1 MFFCK
6 GVSTYETRAMNL
18 IGEDKRIEKELKG
31 KRLICELAFDR
42 SDFDQ
47 WRSHLPQGFKAWNYS
62 FVAAVMTVGVGV
74 YEYEQGDYWH
84 AFPWLTTPG
93 HQNKWGKEFE
103 RFLDNHETL
112 EGFRPLQ
119 ELGHRFIA
127 PILAHGGVPRYC
139 LQDFFVLVTH
149 NADYEQPS
157 SDFIEFLK
165 FHPSCLQNIDKPI
178 QRFLRHGGEVAEE
191 FVARVL
197 ALWQSRERG
206 DGGGTY
212 GLPKRVVDAFGD
224 WYAAHGPVL
233 QRRRR
238 KRNRPRALLRIKPGD
253 LGVYLYLPRCDD
265 HPEIGKS
272 AHWTAL
278 DRFWAVTSS
287 HEIPLP
293 LGDEWVVEIEGK
305 RDILEGMTNS
315 LPIIFFDRETGKVIP
330 DPRHW
335 RLPEHLWAIY
345 RQTSKTTPPPCY
357 SEPLPGWPEYG
368 IAVFDLSGYKELRIG
383 GHEFEVR
390 RPFFQVSEDPN
401 VRGCRTE
408 KGLPVFFDVP
418 GISWEGPANLT
429 LVKDGNNQGSIDIE
443 AHDLNMWFDEPGE
456 YRFHLRGPLG
466 QNVRK
471 HFIFIPGLSFRTRP
485 QVRWPTPERVCFEVL
500 SDSVEFRSE
509 KSQQPP
515 FTSTDSQ
522 VYFRAVIGAKEFHLV
537 AEVPSLMWRFI
548 GADAEASEWTN
559 KPLEINVQDVLQWDY
574 PRFIFELADVE
585 DNVNISLFGRHG
597 AISPPPGHRSGI
609 SLQNIWAFDL
619 REVREQV
626 IQSGRAEEFDVLIQD
641 NNGQHLYR
649 GAVLSV
655 RPQWDISDFQ
665 AKWKKEDEFY
675 VIHVSWAG
683 RGPLVADRWLVL
695 IPLWRPWE
703 GAFEVHQLSCHE
715 RSSFVWRFRKLQPG
729 RYLIRAVHA
738 PWGCE
743 DWLNAQHVR
752 QRLVDVDK
760 ENWREKFI
768 QCEDEI
774 ASIEDYLEC
783 LLVHWYRPQ
792 LVKNPPLVPRGV
804 AANHIR
810 KFLWGLGRVNRM
822 EKIKIPR
829 DGSGALNL
837 FCFNPQATTEAVS
850 TAQPFPDIWEK
861 ILPSLDILTLKPSRQ
876 DKKFIHEVAFQY
888 TVLPKAAPA
897 RYVKQKFKQRSLSL
911 PLRSWHKNLTKT
923 QPPADDVIFLCEKF
937 GLFSDEGGP
946 AVKREYENFK
956 QSYIKREAV

>member
-1 MFFCK
+1 
-6 GVSTYETRAMNL
+6 MNL
-18 IGEDKRIEKELKG
+18 FDEDKRIEKELKG
-31 KRLICELAFDR
+31 KRLICELAFDHR
-42 SDFDQ
+42 DFDQ
-47 WRSHLPQGFKAWNYS
+47 WRRHLPQGFKAWNYR

-74 YEYEQGDYWH
+74 YEYEQGHYWH
-84 AFPWLTTPG
+84 AFPWLTTPI

-112 EGFRPLQ
+112 EVFRPLR

-149 NADYEQPS
+149 NADYQQPS
-157 SDFIEFLK
+157 SDFIKFLK
-165 FHPSCLQNIDKPI
+165 SHPSCLQNIDKPI
-178 QRFLRHGGEVAEE
+178 QRFLLHGGEVAEE

-212 GLPKRVVDAFGD
+212 GLPKRVVEAFGN
-224 WYAAHGPVL
+224 WYAAHCPVRQ
-233 QRRRR
+233 QRQR
-238 KRNRPRALLRIKPGD
+238 KKNRPRAALRIKPGD

-265 HPEIGKS
+265 YPAIGKS
-272 AHWTAL
+272 VQWKAL
-278 DRFWAVTSS
+278 GTSWAVTSS

-315 LPIIFFDRETGKVIP
+315 LPIMFFDRETGKVIP
-330 DPRHW
+330 DPWHR

-357 SEPLPGWPEYG
+357 SESLPDWPEYD
-368 IAVFDLSGYKELRIG
+368 IAVFDLSGHKELLID

-390 RPFFQVSEDPN
+390 RPFFQVSEDPI
-401 VRGCRTE
+401 VRGCQTE
-408 KGLPVFFDVP
+408 KGLPVFFDMP

-443 AHDLNMWFDEPGE
+443 AHDLDMWFDEPGE

-471 HFIFIPGLSFRTRP
+471 HFLFIPGLSFRTRP
-485 QVRWPTPERVCFEVL
+485 QVRWPTAERVCFEV
-500 SDSVEFRSE
+500 SADGVELRSE
-509 KSQQPP
+509 KGQPP
-515 FTSTDSQ
+515 PFKSTDSQ
-522 VYFRAVIGAKEFHLV
+522 QHFRVVTGTKEFNLV

-548 GADAEASEWTN
+548 GADAEASGLTN
-559 KPLEINVQDVLQWDY
+559 KPLEINVQDIQQWDY
-574 PRFIFELADVE
+574 PRFIFELANVE
-585 DNVNISLFGRHG
+585 DKVNISLLGRHST
-597 AISPPPGHRSGI
+597 ISPPPGQQSGV
-609 SLQNIWAFDL
+609 STQNIWAFDL
-619 REVREQV
+619 RGVRDQV
-626 IQSGRAEEFDVLIQD
+626 IQSGRAEKFDVLIQEV
-641 NNGQHLYR
+641 NGQRLYR
-649 GAVLSV
+649 GMVLSV

-665 AKWKKEDEFY
+665 AKWKKEDEFH
-675 VIHVSWAG
+675 VIHVSWAE
-683 RGPLVADRWLVL
+683 RGALVADRWLVL

-703 GAFEVHQLSCHE
+703 EGFEVHQLSDHE

-743 DWLNAQHVR
+743 DWLNAQYISQR
-752 QRLVDVDK
+752 QVDVYK
-760 ENWREKFI
+760 VNWGETFC
-768 QCEDEI
+768 QYEDENVRV
-774 ASIEDYLEC
+774 EDYLES
-783 LLVHWYRPQ
+783 LLAHWYRPQ
-792 LVKNPPLVPRGV
+792 LVKNPPLVPRDV
-804 AANHIR
+804 ATNHIR
-810 KFLWGLGRVNRM
+810 KFLEGLERVNRM
-822 EKIKIPR
+822 EEITIPR

-837 FCFNPQATTEAVS
+837 FCFNPQATTDAVS
-850 TAQPFPDIWEK
+850 NAQNFPNIWKK
-861 ILPSLDILTLKPSRQ
+861 ILPSLDILTLKPSRH

-888 TVLPKAAPA
+888 TVLSTAA
-897 RYVKQKFKQRSLSL
+897 RSVKQKFKQRSLSL

-937 GLFSDEGGP
+937 GLFSDKVGP
-946 AVKREYENFK
+946 AVKRVYESFK
-956 QSYIKREAV
+956 QSYIRREAV